1 MRAFKITDIKD
12 FMNKLLA
19 KDVFDTFCM
28 TECSITTFNTFF
40 IDGKL
45 NYDFYDTDECRLLQE
60 KSFTYSSWK
69 DIRPY
74 CYSVIRGKRAP
85 LSFKVILALTDK
97 QMKAFLGK
105 NPPSAPLQQ
114 LQGLYINIQYRHN
127 SLLVT
132 SGVSHGIFSADKSV
146 ESSWDATVGSFLKN
160 HSILFEEI

>member
-12 FMNKLLA
+12 FMNKFLT

-28 TECSITTFNTFF
+28 AECSITTFNTFF

-45 NYDFYDTDECRLLQE
+45 NYDFYDTDECQLLQE
-60 KSFTYSSWK
+60 KSITYSSWK

-74 CYSVIRGKRAP
+74 CYSIIRGKRAP
-85 LSFKVILALTDK
+85 LSFKAILALPHRYAK
-97 QMKAFLGK
+97 SFLDK
-105 NPPSAPLQQ
+105 NPSTVSLQQ
-114 LQGLYINIQYRHN
+114 IQGLYINIQYRHN

-132 SGVSHGIFSADKSV
+132 SGVSLSIFSADKSV
-146 ESSWDATVGSFLKN
+146 ESSWDTAVGDFLKN